1 MRLIEM
7 EQENTDLKVRLADA
21 ESGNTGKD
29 SEITK
34 LRRRLQT
41 LEKQNETL
49 QHSNATYEQERRG
62 LEREVWHS
70 HLCRCIVVS
79 IVLHKSL
86 CIYWQNV
93 AQRICKLSVKAL
105 IDCFVLWIELT
116 GKN

>member
-86 CIYWQNV
+86 HLLAKCGTANLQAV
-93 AQRICKLSVKAL
+93 SESFDRLFCVV
-105 IDCFVLWIELT
+105 D
-116 GKN
+116 